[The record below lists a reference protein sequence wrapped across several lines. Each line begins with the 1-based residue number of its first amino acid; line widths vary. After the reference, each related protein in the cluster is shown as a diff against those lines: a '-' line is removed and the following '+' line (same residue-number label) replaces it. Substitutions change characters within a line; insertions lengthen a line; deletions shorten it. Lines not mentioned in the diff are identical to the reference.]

1 MKIIRYSIFL
11 VLILALCP
19 SCNKETKDLREEIK
33 SLRNEN
39 NFLKADNIALRKELE
54 EVYKRID
61 EKDLIGQKPVTKN
74 KEEGSNK
81 ETASKKPD
89 KAELDITKKP
99 ENGKTGR

>member
-1 MKIIRYSIFL
+1 MKFVRHFIFL
-11 VLILALCP
+11 VLILVLCS
-19 SCNKETKDLREEIK
+19 SCNKETKALRDEIK
-33 SLRNEN
+33 SLKEAN